1 LIGSYE
7 HLDSALSNKK
17 VGGFNK
23 IMAKK
28 KDEIVTEQTDEG
40 TTQEAT
46 HETTPETTPETIED
60 TEEVRLSSKEHQ
72 DLIKQANAAK
82 ELGRTLK
89 TALGAHTTLKNQYDA
104 QVKRLTELEESLKTQ
119 RLKER
124 ERELR
129 AVEGT
134 PDLIDSIRLKHQA
147 EDEWEK
153 VNKARSD
160 YEAERSQYQQELDE
174 AAKLRAEKKADELA
188 KTSGLT
194 ADLLLQIGS
203 DTTDN
208 GKITYNLKRMEAIAK
223 SVPKGEEDEEEE
235 GAEEEG
241 KEPAVRGQRSR
252 AAGTGGR
259 TASRG
264 LRTWE
269 DYQEAFIHEDIS
281 VEQYR
286 EAAKRFN
293 VNI

>member
-1 LIGSYE
+1 
-7 HLDSALSNKK
+7 
-17 VGGFNK
+17 
-23 IMAKK
+23 MAKK
-28 KDEIVTEQTDEG
+28 QDEIGGEPKGE
-40 TTQEAT
+40 
-46 HETTPETTPETIED
+46 ETTPEVEPETTPEEKED
-60 TEEVRLSSKEHQ
+60 TITLSSKELK
-72 DLIKQANAAK
+72 DRINAGRA

-89 TALGAHTTLKNQYDA
+89 STLGAHTTLKSQYDA
-104 QVKRLTELEESLKTQ
+104 QTKRLTEFEETLKSFKQ
-119 RLKER
+119 KER

-134 PDLIDSIRLKHQA
+134 PDLIDSVRLKHQA

-174 AAKLRAEKKADELA
+174 SAKLRAERKADELA

-203 DTTDN
+203 DTTDT
-208 GKITYNLKRMEAIAK
+208 GKVTYNLKRMETIAK
-223 SVPKGEEDEEEE
+223 SVPKGEEEEDEEVAEGEE
-235 GAEEEG
+235 
-241 KEPAVRGQRSR
+241 KQPAVRGQRSR
-252 AAGTGGR
+252 ATVAGSR

-269 DYQEAFIHEDIS
+269 DYQEAFIHEEIS
-281 VEQYR
+281 YEQYQ